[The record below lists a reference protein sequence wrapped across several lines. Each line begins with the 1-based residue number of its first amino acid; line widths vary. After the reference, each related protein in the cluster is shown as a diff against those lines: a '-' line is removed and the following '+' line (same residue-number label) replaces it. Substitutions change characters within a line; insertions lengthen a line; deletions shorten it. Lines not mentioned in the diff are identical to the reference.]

1 MGGAGYLKPPH
12 PLRNCQKY
20 LRGLTIRLT
29 YGSISGISGLGPV
42 SAGLVR
48 LVGGFLVGERP
59 ERVWGENCVSRAGDV
74 RAVEVGK
81 GLEDPW
87 SGLVDLDVS
96 G

>member
-1 MGGAGYLKPPH
+1 
-12 PLRNCQKY
+12 
-20 LRGLTIRLT
+20 
-29 YGSISGISGLGPV
+29 
-42 SAGLVR
+42 
-48 LVGGFLVGERP
+48 
-59 ERVWGENCVSRAGDV
+59 VSRAGDV